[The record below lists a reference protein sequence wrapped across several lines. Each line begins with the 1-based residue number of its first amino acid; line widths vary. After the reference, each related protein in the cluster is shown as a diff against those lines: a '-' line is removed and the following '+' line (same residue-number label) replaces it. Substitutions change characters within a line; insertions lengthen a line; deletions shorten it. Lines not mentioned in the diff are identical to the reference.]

1 MAVAETIFARAS
13 ADGIA
18 GVAVLRISG
27 PGAFTAVSALTG
39 GRLPAPRQAVLRM
52 LRDPADGT
60 QVDQALV
67 LLFPAPHSFTGEDVA
82 ELHCHGSRAVIAELY
97 RLLAGMDGLR
107 PAEAGEFTRRAFDND
122 RMDLTQVEGLA
133 DLLQAET
140 TSQQRQALRQ
150 MEGALGRLYDGWR
163 DRLVRALAHVEAEI
177 DFPDEDLPG
186 DVLAPVRQSIAG
198 LKREISGHLADGNR
212 GERLR
217 DGYRIAIAGR
227 PNVGKSSLLNALARR
242 DVAIVSDIAGTTRD
256 VIEVHLDI
264 GGYPVILADT
274 AGLRE
279 TDDPVEREGV
289 VRSTRRMAEADLV
302 LLVSEV
308 GDPDPVSDDVPADRL
323 MLVNKIDRE
332 PGKDLPDGAIG
343 ISART
348 GEGLDRL
355 IGEIRDRLDI
365 SPLAASGEA
374 PLTRA
379 RHRQALER
387 ALLSLDRFE
396 SAGLPELAAEDLR
409 LAVREIG
416 RITGLVDVEDLL
428 DVIFRD
434 FCIGK

>member
-1 MAVAETIFARAS
+1 MDTIFARGT

-18 GVAVLRISG
+18 GIAILRISG
-27 PGAFTAVSALTG
+27 PGAFRAVGLLTG
-39 GRLPAPRQAVLRM
+39 GKVPSPRQAALRT
-52 LRDPADGT
+52 LSDPSDGSPI
-60 QVDQALV
+60 DQALV

-97 RLLAGMDGLR
+97 RVLAAMEGLR
-107 PAEAGEFTRRAFDND
+107 PADAGEFTRRAFDND

-140 TSQQRQALRQ
+140 AAQQRQALRQ

-177 DFPDEDLPG
+177 DFPEEDLPG
-186 DVLAPVRQSIAG
+186 DVLAPVRTAISNLRDEIAA
-198 LKREISGHLADGNR
+198 HLADDNR

-264 GGYPVILADT
+264 AGYPVILADT

-279 TDDPVEREGV
+279 TSDPVEREGV

-302 LLVSEV
+302 LLVVE
-308 GDPDPVSDDVPADRL
+308 PDDMDAGSDGVPEDRL
-323 MLVNKIDRE
+323 LLVNKIDRH
-332 PGKDLPDGAIG
+332 PGMSVPRDAVAL
-343 ISART
+343 SAKT
-348 GEGLDRL
+348 GEGLGKL
-355 IGEIRDRLDI
+355 IAVIRERLDI
-365 SPLAASGEA
+365 SPASTSGEA
-374 PLTRA
+374 PLSRA

-387 ALLSLDRFE
+387 ALDNLDRFE

>member
-1 MAVAETIFARAS
+1 MDTIFARAT

-18 GVAVLRISG
+18 GIAILRISG
-27 PGAFTAVSALTG
+27 PGAFRAVELLTG
-39 GRLPAPRQAVLRM
+39 GKLPSPRQAALRT
-52 LRDPADGT
+52 LSDPSDGSPI
-60 QVDQALV
+60 DQALV

-82 ELHCHGSRAVIAELY
+82 ELHCHGSRAVMTELY
-97 RLLAGMDGLR
+97 RVLAAMEGLR

-140 TSQQRQALRQ
+140 AAQQRQALRQ

-177 DFPDEDLPG
+177 DFPEEDLPG
-186 DVLAPVRQSIAG
+186 DVLAPVRATISNLKDEIA
-198 LKREISGHLADGNR
+198 GHLADDNR

-264 GGYPVILADT
+264 AGYPVILADT

-279 TDDPVEREGV
+279 TSDPVEREGV

-302 LLVSEV
+302 LLVVE
-308 GDPDPVSDDVPADRL
+308 PDDMDAGSDGVPADRL
-323 MLVNKIDRE
+323 LLVNKIDRH
-332 PGKDLPDGAIG
+332 PGIAVPRDAVAL
-343 ISART
+343 SART
-348 GEGLDRL
+348 GEGLGKL
-355 IGEIRDRLDI
+355 ITVIRERLDI
-365 SPLAASGEA
+365 SPASTSGEA
-374 PLTRA
+374 PLSRA

-387 ALLSLDRFE
+387 ALENLDRFE
-396 SAGLPELAAEDLR
+396 SAVLPELAAEDLR